1 MSKQVLKAF
10 NSHKKI
16 ILSVFSGILIALS
29 GCGDLVEE
37 TDTETCNKAI
47 DERDYETA
55 TSACTSRKDKA
66 TAWMGRAGYDIV
78 NLIKASSSAPSAH
91 TKPSSLG
98 KDDPSGAVILNILQL
113 STDVY
118 SDDTERAEKIKNSKE
133 YLDKASEEL
142 HKYISDNSSPLSVDE
157 LLLNTYALAFAVQ
170 LDQTI
175 MYDNATTSKTTF
187 PTGNNEN
194 SLVCEKVDG
203 DNSTEASAVL
213 VKMDGHLWEAERNG
227 MQCNR
232 VLNAIKG
239 LDSDSKKADAISKLA
254 TWVAAGGGTVAPLPD
269 EIYKIVCPDLVSL
282 TRYTTKLADTIA
294 TIGDKLILSEGS
306 NTKMITDSKNSTDNL
321 TKTIGCYKAE

>member
-10 NSHKKI
+10 NSLKKI

-37 TDTETCNKAI
+37 TDTEACKKAI

-55 TSACTSRKDKA
+55 TSACTSRKDRA

-142 HKYISDNSSPLSVDE
+142 HKYISDNSSPLSIDE
-157 LLLNTYALAFAVQ
+157 LLLNTYALAFAMQ

-175 MYDNATTSKTTF
+175 IYDNGTTVTSIV
-187 PTGNNEN
+187 PSG
-194 SLVCEKVDG
+194 SVGGLSCEDAVDVS
-203 DNSTEASAVL
+203 DSTEAKTTL
-213 VKMDGHLWEAERNG
+213 KPMDGHIWTKERHYIQCLQIITAIESVSSEEDKQDVIDDLGNWTEGSELPEDISEAF
-227 MQCNR
+227 C
-232 VLNAIKG
+232 
-239 LDSDSKKADAISKLA
+239 
-254 TWVAAGGGTVAPLPD
+254 APLSD
-269 EIYKIVCPDLVSL
+269 VILYLGRLTESITEIGNKLNL
-282 TRYTTKLADTIA
+282 T
-294 TIGDKLILSEGS
+294 GD
-306 NTKMITDSKNSTDNL
+306 NTKVITETQTATNTLLKQV
-321 TKTIGCYKAE
+321 GCEE